1 MKVLLVDDHQLIR
14 DAMMHYINSS
24 TKMELVAAESIDDG
38 LKKVKEHGG
47 FSCVLADLRMPG
59 VSGAFDLKP
68 LVDANSP
75 NPTMLFSGAATY
87 IDVYAARRAGVAGL
101 VRKSMSAK
109 QVVEIVATV
118 VKNPDDLP
126 HDVAFGSSLQ
136 RPTGV
141 PSQLGDE
148 DWVILEMLARGA
160 RNSEIAQALGVKRVR
175 IENRLRKIYR
185 YIGVPNRLGA
195 ANYVNGL
202 V

>member
-24 TKMELVAAESIDDG
+24 TKMELVAAGSIDEA
-38 LKKVKEHGG
+38 LKTIKVHGA
-47 FSCVLADLRMPG
+47 FSCVLADLKMPG

-68 LVDANSP
+68 LVDANKP
-75 NPTMLFSGAATY
+75 NPTLLFSGAATY
-87 IDVYAARRAGVAGL
+87 IDVHAARRAGVKGL
-101 VRKSMSAK
+101 IRKSMSAK
-109 QVVEIVATV
+109 QVVEIVATA
-118 VKNPDDLP
+118 VKNPDLVPD
-126 HDVAFGSSLQ
+126 DVAFGPTFQ
-136 RPTGV
+136 RPSGV
-141 PSQLGDE
+141 PTQLGDE

-160 RNSEIAQALGVKRVR
+160 RNSEIAHALGVKRVR

-185 YIGVPNRLGA
+185 FIGVRSRLGA